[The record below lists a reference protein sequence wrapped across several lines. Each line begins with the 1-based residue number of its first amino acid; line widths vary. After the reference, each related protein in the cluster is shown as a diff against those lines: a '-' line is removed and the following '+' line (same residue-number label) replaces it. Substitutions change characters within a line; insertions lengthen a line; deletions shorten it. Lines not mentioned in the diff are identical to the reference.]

1 MTTLKEFVSKL
12 KEFSSYAIVCHNRP
26 DGDAIG
32 SALALKFALL
42 SVGKSADV
50 LCQDKIPDKF
60 SFVDGY
66 NEFLTFPKNNYD
78 AVVFVDCADETRSGE
93 LFNAFSDNKNTFN
106 IDHHVSNTRYA
117 KYNLV
122 IDTASNCENIY
133 AVINELGAEISTK
146 IANAL
151 LLGIS
156 TDSGNFSHKNL
167 TKSPFFVAGDLVDKG
182 ADINKIYNETYNKKS
197 KGKAQLFASVC
208 SNIKYYLEDRL
219 GIVII
224 TDELIEKCGA
234 KKEDTEGIIDFVLS
248 VDTVLVAISIMEFS
262 KNVYKVS
269 FRSKGVN
276 VNEIA
281 SIYGGGG
288 HVLASGCQIGGN
300 IYEVIDKLIYSVK
313 QRLD

>member
-1 MTTLKEFVSKL
+1 M
-12 KEFSSYAIVCHNRP
+12 I
-26 DGDAIG
+26 
-32 SALALKFALL
+32 
-42 SVGKSADV
+42 
-50 LCQDKIPDKF
+50 
-60 SFVDGY
+60 
-66 NEFLTFPKNNYD
+66 
-78 AVVFVDCADETRSGE
+78 
-93 LFNAFSDNKNTFN
+93 
-106 IDHHVSNTRYA
+106 
-117 KYNLV
+117 

-133 AVINELGAEISTK
+133 AVIKEFGVDITPK
-146 IANAL
+146 IANCL

-167 TKSPFFVAGDLVDKG
+167 TSSPFIVAGDLVEKG

-197 KGKAQLFASVC
+197 KGKAKLFATVC
-208 SNIKYYLEDRL
+208 SDIKYYLDDRL

-224 TDELIEKCGA
+224 SDEIIEKSGA

-248 VDTVLVAISIMEFS
+248 VDTVSVAISIMEHN
-262 KNVYKVS
+262 KGVYKVS

-300 IYEVIDKLIYSVK
+300 IYEIIDKLIFNVK